1 MGLKETLQHTNL
13 DLSVTIPELIASL
26 PTVNEY
32 SGDNP
37 LIISEEGT
45 SIPAN
50 TLLTNGLQIQCGVS
64 GGIDLSAIGITKF
77 AVDKIT
83 YTSDTYSTAIPHS
96 LSEKPKFALLLGSK
110 KVNATYSANSNNI
123 NIYQAVMVSTDSS
136 QKAAWAIA
144 GLNSSGA
151 DSLFTYGWSTGE
163 YVDSTSES
171 VQIYH
176 SKGSPLY
183 RAYLAAGVEYTL
195 ITMA

>member
-1 MGLKETLQHTNL
+1 MPGDFSWALK
-13 DLSVTIPELIASL
+13 IPELIADL
-26 PTVNEY
+26 PTANQY
-32 SGDNP
+32 IGDNP
-37 LIISEEGT
+37 LMVGEEGVN
-45 SIPAN
+45 IPAG
-50 TLLTNGLQIQCGVS
+50 TLLTSTLQIQCGVS

-83 YTSDTYSTAIPHS
+83 YTSDTYSVAIPHS
-96 LSEKPKFALLLGSK
+96 LGEKPKFALLLGSK

-136 QKAAWAIA
+136 QRAAWAIA

-195 ITMA
+195 ITLA